1 MLKKSAWQNIRT
13 NSYLE
18 FDINNINTGALMEM
32 SSTNSRIVATSY
44 ISNNTDISINDVKR
58 EIYLTS
64 SVGLNNLHQLILNV
78 M

>member
-1 MLKKSAWQNIRT
+1 
-13 NSYLE
+13 
-18 FDINNINTGALMEM
+18 MEM
-32 SSTNSRIVATSY
+32 SSTNSRIVTTSY
-44 ISNNTDISINDVKR
+44 ISNNTDIRINDVKR

>member
-32 SSTNSRIVATSY
+32 SSTNSTIVATSY
-44 ISNNTDISINDVKR
+44 IPII
-58 EIYLTS
+58 
-64 SVGLNNLHQLILNV
+64 LILELMMLNIKYI
-78 M
+78 